1 MAINVFSMGL
11 LVVFAILII
20 LAVILIITKE
30 KNSSPTDSIIPIEQ
44 SNPPDYED
52 SKSVQ
57 IIKENIEF
65 MKQSDNINVLLFRRD
80 IIEEK
85 FNWIEIFERNGDSFK
100 WLETNRKEIN
110 IFCNEMIAKM
120 KDREEKENILN
131 KTADINTKIRT
142 AKRIS
147 HLDAIIFEGNR
158 RLQIMRESTDLI
170 EGTDN
175 IQTLIR
181 RKKVLDEELDW
192 FGGLEKEDCPYHL
205 TGGVANKRNETDILF
220 NKMLYRIVK
229 NTVDDYLLKID
240 GHKTEISK
248 KNYTIKTYEIIE
260 LAKISLIKYASNY
273 LENETEISKQF
284 SIIED
289 KFSMT

>member
-1 MAINVFSMGL
+1 MGL
-11 LVVFAILII
+11 LVVFAIFII
-20 LAVILIITKE
+20 LAVILIIIKE

-44 SNPPDYED
+44 SNTKD
-52 SKSVQ
+52 
-57 IIKENIEF
+57 
-65 MKQSDNINVLLFRRD
+65 
-80 IIEEK
+80 
-85 FNWIEIFERNGDSFK
+85 EIRISM
-100 WLETNRKEIN
+100 KEIPKKYLAY
-110 IFCNEMIAKM
+110 IPKEAFKSYLKAKDVDYIILKRDVYDEMIAKM
-120 KDREEKENILN
+120 KDREDKEYILN

-158 RLQIMRESTDLI
+158 RLQIMRESADLI

-192 FGGLEKEDCPYHL
+192 FGRLEKEDCPYHL

-240 GHKTEISK
+240 EHKTEISK

>member
-1 MAINVFSMGL
+1 MEL

-20 LAVILIITKE
+20 LAVILIIIKE
-30 KNSSPTDSIIPIEQ
+30 KNSSPTDSISPIEQ
-44 SNPPDYED
+44 YNPTGYED
-52 SKSVQ
+52 SNNVQ
-57 IIKENIEF
+57 IIKRNIEF
-65 MKQSDNINVLLFRRD
+65 MKQGDDINVLLFGRD
-80 IIEEK
+80 IIEK
-85 FNWIEIFERNGDSFK
+85 HVKNIELYERDRDSYK

-110 IFCNEMIAKM
+110 LFCNEMIAEM
-120 KDREEKENILN
+120 KDKEEREYILN
-131 KTADINTKIRT
+131 NTADINTKIRS

-147 HLDAIIFEGNR
+147 HFNAIIIEGNR

-175 IQTLIR
+175 IQTLIS

-205 TGGVANKRNETDILF
+205 TGGVVNKRNEADILF

-229 NTVDDYLLKID
+229 NTVDDYLLNID

-260 LAKISLIKYASNY
+260 LAKISLIKSASNY
-273 LENETEISKQF
+273 LENETKISKQF
-284 SIIED
+284 FIVED